1 MESVYL
7 PVNLLI
13 IKVCFRFLTFGSVQA
28 KYLWCE
34 VRVAGRWILDVRYRQ
49 LLAGCVRYR
58 EEGQI

>member
-28 KYLWCE
+28 KYLYYG
-34 VRVAGRWILDVRYRQ
+34 VRVTRCALRGAGYSMFDT
-49 LLAGCVRYR
+49 GN
-58 EEGQI
+58 